1 MSNDTLIVIYDDS
14 YLYQQDNSPIH
25 KSKKSLKYFDN
36 NNIKMLKN
44 CPPNSPDLNSIENLW
59 FLLKYKL
66 LDEHINND
74 NFDEI
79 IEKKINEI
87 KYEHIFNMISSMKV
101 RICKVIQNNGDYID
115 Y

>member
-1 MSNDTLIVIYDDS
+1 
-14 YLYQQDNSPIH
+14 
-25 KSKKSLKYFDN
+25 
-36 NNIKMLKN
+36 MLKN